1 MVFSANRGGISH
13 CRQRIK
19 EGLWKMDHQLTAN
32 EEGIRR
38 MLQSLMEGSV
48 KFYCD
53 LTKIL

>member
-19 EGLWKMDHQLTAN
+19 GLWKMDHQLTAN